1 MDIDIIGVPLD
12 FGTDKRGVD
21 LGPDAIRYAGL
32 HSRIRQLG
40 HAVKDLGD
48 VAVPVRDELEIGDP
62 RLRYLDPILDV
73 QKQLMEGVRE
83 SVSGGRMP
91 VVLGGD
97 HSVGLGSIAG
107 VAAAFG
113 DDGVGVIWVD
123 THGDFNT
130 PDTTPSGNIHGMPLA
145 ALCGYGD
152 PRLASLDMAGV
163 GMAGGR
169 GFVDPRNVVVVGA
182 RELDEGEKLLMK
194 EAGISVFTMAAI
206 DRLGIHDVMRE
217 AIDIASAGTRGVHL
231 SFDLDVIDPQ
241 FAPGVGTPA
250 PGGLTVREAHVVME
264 LIATSNRLVGIDVV
278 EVNPILDVMNRTG
291 ELAVDLIL
299 SALGKRVWYS
309 DGRL

>member
-1 MDIDIIGVPLD
+1 MDIDLIGVPLD

-32 HSRIRQLG
+32 HERIRQLG
-40 HAVKDLGD
+40 HTIKDRGD
-48 VAVPVRDELEIGDP
+48 VPVPVRDELEIGDP
-62 RLRYLDPILDV
+62 RLRYLEPILEV
-73 QKQLMEGVRE
+73 QKQLKDRVRE
-83 SVSGGRMP
+83 SVSQGRVP

-107 VAAAFG
+107 VATALG
-113 DDGVGVIWVD
+113 CGSVGVIWVD
-123 THGDFNT
+123 THGDFNV
-130 PDTTPSGNIHGMPLA
+130 PETTPSGNIHGMPLA

-152 PRLASLDMAGV
+152 RRLVSLDTDV
-163 GMAGGR
+163 IPP
-169 GFVDPRNVVVVGA
+169 FVDPEHVVLVGA
-182 RELDEGEKLLMK
+182 RELDDGEKLLMK
-194 EAGISVFTMAAI
+194 EAGISVFSMSAI
-206 DRLGIHDVMRE
+206 DRLGIHEVMQE
-217 AIDIASAGTRGVHL
+217 ALRIAADGTRGIHL

-250 PGGLTVREAHVVME
+250 PGGLSVREAHVVME
-264 LIATSNRLVGIDVV
+264 LTAATDRLLGIDIV

-299 SALGKRVWYS
+299 SALGKTVWFS

>member
-1 MDIDIIGVPLD
+1 MEIDIIGVPLD

-32 HSRIRQLG
+32 HRRIRELG
-40 HAVKDLGD
+40 HTVKDRGD
-48 VAVPVRDELEIGDP
+48 IPVPIRDELEVGDP
-62 RLRYLDPILDV
+62 RLRYLEPILEV
-73 QKQLMEGVRE
+73 QRALLAQVRE
-83 SVSGGRMP
+83 SVAHGRTP

-107 VAAAFG
+107 VADAFG
-113 DDGVGVIWVD
+113 GDRLGVIWVD
-123 THGDFNT
+123 THGDFNVAE
-130 PDTTPSGNIHGMPLA
+130 TTPSGNIHGMPLA
-145 ALCGYGD
+145 AACGFGD
-152 PRLASLDMAGV
+152 PRLVTLGRAGV
-163 GMAGGR
+163 ER
-169 GFVDPRNVVVVGA
+169 FVEPQNVVVVGA
-182 RELDEGEKLLMK
+182 RELDEGERLLMK
-194 EAGISVFTMAAI
+194 EAGISVFSMSAV
-206 DRLGIHDVMRE
+206 DRMGIHNVMRE
-217 AIDIASAGTRGVHL
+217 AIHIASDGTRGIHL

-250 PGGLTVREAHVVME
+250 AGGLTVREAHVVME
-264 LIATSNRLVGIDVV
+264 LVAASNRLVGVDVV

>member
-32 HSRIRQLG
+32 HRRIRELG
-40 HAVKDLGD
+40 HGVKDRGD
-48 VAVPVRDELEIGDP
+48 VAVPIRDELDVGDP
-62 RLRYLDPILDV
+62 RLRYLEPILVV
-73 QKQLMEGVRE
+73 QRELMQRVSE
-83 SVSGGRMP
+83 SVSAGRLP

-97 HSVGLGSIAG
+97 HSVGLGSVAG
-107 VAAAFG
+107 VVAG
-113 DDGVGVIWVD
+113 QGGGQVGVIWVD
-123 THGDFNT
+123 THGDFNV
-130 PDTTPSGNIHGMPLA
+130 PETTPSGNIHGMPLA

-152 PRLASLDMAGV
+152 RRLVSLDTDAIPP
-163 GMAGGR
+163 
-169 GFVDPRNVVVVGA
+169 FVDPEHVVVVGA
-182 RELDEGEKLLMK
+182 RELDDGEKLLMK
-194 EAGISVFTMAAI
+194 EAGISVFSMSAI
-206 DRLGIHDVMRE
+206 DRLGIHEVMQE
-217 AIDIASAGTRGVHL
+217 AVRIAADGTRGIHL

-250 PGGLTVREAHVVME
+250 PGGLSVREAHVVME
-264 LIATSNRLVGIDVV
+264 LTAATDRLLGIDIV

-299 SALGKRVWYS
+299 SALGKTVWFS

>member
-1 MDIDIIGVPLD
+1 MEIDIIGVPLD

-32 HSRIRQLG
+32 HGKIRELG
-40 HAVKDLGD
+40 HSVKDRGD
-48 VAVPVRDELEIGDP
+48 IPVPIRDELEIGDP
-62 RLRYLDPILDV
+62 RLRYLEPILEV
-73 QKQLMEGVRE
+73 QKALLRQVRE
-83 SVSGGRMP
+83 SVSQGRIP

-107 VAAAFG
+107 VAEAFG
-113 DDGVGVIWVD
+113 ADRLGVIWVD
-123 THGDFNT
+123 THGDFNIAE
-130 PDTTPSGNIHGMPLA
+130 TTPSGNIHGMPLA
-145 ALCGYGD
+145 AACGHGD
-152 PRLASLDMAGV
+152 RRLVTLEQEGV
-163 GMAGGR
+163 QR
-169 GFVDPRNVVVVGA
+169 FVDPRNVVVVGA
-182 RELDEGEKLLMK
+182 RELDEGERDLMK
-194 EAGISVFTMAAI
+194 QAGISVFSMASV
-206 DRLGIHDVMRE
+206 DRVGIHAVMKE
-217 AIDIASAGTRGVHL
+217 AIRIASEGTRGIHL

-264 LIATSNRLVGIDVV
+264 LIASSGLLVGVDVV

-299 SALGKRVWYS
+299 SALGKRVWFS

>member
-1 MDIDIIGVPLD
+1 MEVDIIGVPLD

-40 HAVKDLGD
+40 HTAKDRGD
-48 VAVPVRDELEIGDP
+48 VIVAVRDELDAGDP

-73 QKQLMEGVRE
+73 QKQLMERVRE
-83 SVSGGRMP
+83 SVSSGRMP

-113 DDGVGVIWVD
+113 SDRVGVIWVD
-123 THGDFNT
+123 THGDFNV
-130 PDTTPSGNIHGMPLA
+130 PETTPSGNIHGMPLA
-145 ALCGYGD
+145 ALCGYGND
-152 PRLASLDMAGV
+152 RLTSLDLDGV
-163 GMAGGR
+163 R
-169 GFVDPRNVVVVGA
+169 GFVDPVNVVVVGA
-182 RELDEGEKLLMK
+182 RELDDGERQLMK
-194 EAGISVFTMAAI
+194 EAGISVFSMAAI
-206 DRLGIHDVMRE
+206 DRLGIHEVMRE
-217 AIDIASAGTRGVHL
+217 AIRVASDGTRGVHL

-264 LIATSNRLVGIDVV
+264 LVSATGRLVGLDVV

-299 SALGKRVWYS
+299 SALGKRVWFS

>member
-1 MDIDIIGVPLD
+1 MEIDIIGVPLD

-32 HSRIRQLG
+32 HNRIRQLG
-40 HAVKDLGD
+40 HAVKDRGD
-48 VAVPVRDELEIGDP
+48 IPVPIRDELEIGDP
-62 RLRYLDPILDV
+62 RLRYLEPILEV
-73 QKQLMEGVRE
+73 QKALMAEVRD
-83 SVSGGRMP
+83 SVEQGRVP

-107 VAAAFG
+107 VAQAF
-113 DDGVGVIWVD
+113 DGAGLGVIWVD
-123 THGDFNT
+123 THGDFNVAE
-130 PDTTPSGNIHGMPLA
+130 TTPSGNIHGMPLA
-145 ALCGYGD
+145 AVCGYGD
-152 PRLASLDMAGV
+152 RRLVTLGLDRV
-163 GMAGGR
+163 ER
-169 GFVDPRNVVVVGA
+169 FVNPRNVVVVGA
-182 RELDEGEKLLMK
+182 RELDEGERQLMK
-194 EAGISVFTMAAI
+194 QAGISVFSMAAI
-206 DRLGIHDVMRE
+206 DRMGIHDVMTE
-217 AIDIASAGTRGVHL
+217 AIRIASDGARGIHL

-250 PGGLTVREAHVVME
+250 AGGFTVREAHVVME
-264 LIATSNRLVGIDVV
+264 LVAASGKLVGLDVV

>member
-1 MDIDIIGVPLD
+1 MEIDIIGVPLD

-32 HSRIRQLG
+32 HSRVRQLG
-40 HAVKDLGD
+40 HAVKDRGD
-48 VAVPVRDELEIGDP
+48 VPVPIRDELEIGDP
-62 RLRYLDPILDV
+62 RLRYLEPILEV
-73 QKQLMEGVRE
+73 QKALMAEVRA
-83 SVSGGRMP
+83 SVEQGRVP

-107 VAAAFG
+107 VAQAVGTA
-113 DDGVGVIWVD
+113 GVGVIWVD
-123 THGDFNT
+123 THGDFNVAE
-130 PDTTPSGNIHGMPLA
+130 TTPSGNIHGMPLA
-145 ALCGYGD
+145 AVCGYGD
-152 PRLASLDMAGV
+152 RRLVTLGLDRV
-163 GMAGGR
+163 ER
-169 GFVDPRNVVVVGA
+169 FVNPPNVVVVGA
-182 RELDEGEKLLMK
+182 RELDEGERQLMK
-194 EAGISVFTMAAI
+194 QAGISVFSMAAI
-206 DRLGIHDVMRE
+206 DRMGIHDVMTE
-217 AIDIASAGTRGVHL
+217 AIRIASDGTRGIHL

-250 PGGLTVREAHVVME
+250 AGGFTVREAHVVME
-264 LIATSNRLVGIDVV
+264 LVAASGKLVGLDVV

>member
-1 MDIDIIGVPLD
+1 MEVDIIGVPLD

-32 HSRIRQLG
+32 HARVRQLG
-40 HAVKDLGD
+40 HTVKDRGD
-48 VAVPVRDELEIGDP
+48 VQVPVRDELEVGDP

-73 QKQLMEGVRE
+73 QKQLMARVQE
-83 SVSGGRMP
+83 SVSSGRMP
-91 VVLGGD
+91 VILGGD

-113 DDGVGVIWVD
+113 NDRVGVIWVD
-123 THGDFNT
+123 THGDFNV
-130 PDTTPSGNIHGMPLA
+130 PETTPSGNIHGMPLA
-145 ALCGYGD
+145 ALCGYGND
-152 PRLASLDMAGV
+152 RLASLDVEGI
-163 GMAGGR
+163 R
-169 GFVDPRNVVVVGA
+169 GFVDPVNVVVVGA
-182 RELDEGEKLLMK
+182 RELDEGEKHLMK
-194 EAGISVFTMAAI
+194 EAGISVFSMAAV
-206 DRLGIHDVMRE
+206 DRLGIHEVMRE
-217 AIDIASAGTRGVHL
+217 AIRVASDGTRGIHL

-250 PGGLTVREAHVVME
+250 PGGLTIREAHVVME
-264 LIATSNRLVGIDVV
+264 LVSATGRLVGLDVV

-299 SALGKRVWYS
+299 SALGKRVWFS

>member
-32 HSRIRQLG
+32 HRRIRELG
-40 HAVKDLGD
+40 HGVKDRGD
-48 VAVPVRDELEIGDP
+48 VAVPIRDELDVGDP
-62 RLRYLDPILDV
+62 RLRYLEPILAV
-73 QKQLMEGVRE
+73 QRELMQRVSE
-83 SVSGGRMP
+83 SVSAGRLP

-97 HSVGLGSIAG
+97 HSVGLGSVAG
-107 VAAAFG
+107 VVSG
-113 DDGVGVIWVD
+113 RGGGQVGVIWVD
-123 THGDFNT
+123 THGDFNV
-130 PDTTPSGNIHGMPLA
+130 PETTPSGNIHGMPLA

-152 PRLASLDMAGV
+152 RRLVSLDTDV
-163 GMAGGR
+163 IPP
-169 GFVDPRNVVVVGA
+169 FVDPEHVVLVGA
-182 RELDEGEKLLMK
+182 RELDDGEKLLMK
-194 EAGISVFTMAAI
+194 EAGISVFSMSAI
-206 DRLGIHDVMRE
+206 DRLGIHEVMQE
-217 AIDIASAGTRGVHL
+217 ALRIAADGTRGIHL

-250 PGGLTVREAHVVME
+250 PGGLSVREAHVVME
-264 LIATSNRLVGIDVV
+264 LTAATDRLLGIDIV

-299 SALGKRVWYS
+299 SALGKTVWFS